1 MRKCVICGKEKEDE
15 FFIHD
20 KYAKDGIR
28 NVCLE
33 CNKKRAKLRRA
44 RSKKHLEELEN
55 RMDLERQLYKYVLE
69 ENDKLKELLKECGRQ
84 LEEIELCRY
93 DVADVDQEDWFR
105 ISTEQAG
112 IAKKMKTKI
121 NEVFNVA
128 KD

>member
-1 MRKCVICGKEKEDE
+1 MRRCVICGKEKEDE

-55 RMDLERQLYKYVLE
+55 RMNLERQLYKYVLE
-69 ENDKLKELLKECGRQ
+69 ENDKLKSLLKECVG
-84 LEEIELCRY
+84 ELAEFNNSY
-93 DVADVDQEDWFR
+93 YPK
-105 ISTEQAG
+105 TQAL
-112 IAKKMKTKI
+112 ITKI
-121 NEVFNVA
+121 DEA
-128 KD
+128 LK